1 MISPQ
6 GQYFQSSNQ
15 NNQYGATPNLNT
27 IFVGTEGIFGIPI
40 RATFKIIKNNNKEQ
54 KNKLLEIDCTDL
66 N

>member
-27 IFVGTEGIFGIPI
+27 VFVGTEGVFGIPI
-40 RATFKIIKNNNKEQ
+40 RVTFKIIKNNNKE
-54 KNKLLEIDCTDL
+54 
-66 N
+66 